1 MRYAIFGDV
10 HANLEAL
17 QAVLEDARAHEVTH
31 YVCLGDLV
39 GYNADPVACLELVRS
54 MECPI
59 VKGNHDEQACEVT
72 DLSYFNPLAARAI
85 QWTRDQLTDEQ
96 KEWLKAL
103 KFSRLVRNFTI
114 VHSTLDSPAS
124 WGYVLSDLDASASF
138 SYQHTQLCFYGHT
151 HVPRAFIRDTRV
163 HEVAPDLITLEAG
176 KKYFFNAGSVGQPR
190 DQDWRASYAIYTP
203 AEQTIQWRRL
213 SYDIETTQKKII
225 AAGLP
230 ERLAL
235 RLAEGR

>member
-85 QWTRDQLTDEQ
+85 QWTRDQLTDEH

-176 KKYFFNAGSVGQPR
+176 KKYFFNAG
-190 DQDWRASYAIYTP
+190 WRASYAIYTP
-203 AEQTIQWRRL
+203 TEQTIQWRRL
-213 SYDIETTQKKII
+213 SYDIETAQKKII

>member
-85 QWTRDQLTDEQ
+85 QWTRDQLTDEH

>member
-10 HANLEAL
+10 HANFEAL
-17 QAVLEDARAHEVTH
+17 QAVLEDARANEVTH

-39 GYNADPVACLELVRS
+39 GYNADPVACLELVRA

-85 QWTRDQLTDEQ
+85 QWTRDQLNDEQ

-103 KFSRLVRNFTI
+103 KFSRLVRNFTV

-124 WGYVLSDLDASASF
+124 WGYILSDLDASASF

-163 HEVAPDLITLEAG
+163 HEVAPDTITLEAG
-176 KKYFFNAGSVGQPR
+176 KKYLFNVGSVGQPR
-190 DQDWRASYAIYTP
+190 DQDWRASYALYTP
-203 AEQTIQWRRL
+203 ASQTVQWRRL
-213 SYDIETTQKKII
+213 PYDIETAQKKII
-225 AAGLP
+225 DAGLP

>member
-10 HANLEAL
+10 HANFEAL
-17 QAVLEDARAHEVTH
+17 QAVLEDARANGVTH

-39 GYNADPVACLELVRS
+39 GYNADPVACLELVRA

-85 QWTRDQLTDEQ
+85 QWTRDQLNDEQ

-103 KFSRLVRNFTI
+103 KFSRLVRNFTV

-124 WGYVLSDLDASASF
+124 WGYILSDLDASASF

-163 HEVAPDLITLEAG
+163 HEVAPDTITLEAG
-176 KKYFFNAGSVGQPR
+176 KKYLFNVGSVGQPR
-190 DQDWRASYAIYTP
+190 DQDWRASYALYTP
-203 AEQTIQWRRL
+203 ASQTVQWRRL
-213 SYDIETTQKKII
+213 PYDIETAQKKII

>member
-10 HANLEAL
+10 HANFEAL
-17 QAVLEDARAHEVTH
+17 QAVLEDARANGVTH
-31 YVCLGDLV
+31 HVCLGDLV

-85 QWTRDQLTDEQ
+85 QWTRDQLSDEH
-96 KEWLKAL
+96 KDWLKAL

-151 HVPRAFIRDTRV
+151 HVPRAFVRDTRV
-163 HEVAPDLITLEAG
+163 HEVAPDVITLEAG
-176 KKYFFNAGSVGQPR
+176 KKYFFNTGSVGQPR

-213 SYDIETTQKKII
+213 PYDIETTQKKII

>member
-39 GYNADPVACLELVRS
+39 GYNADPVTCLELVRS

-85 QWTRDQLTDEQ
+85 QWTRDQLTEEH

-163 HEVAPDLITLEAG
+163 HEVAPDQITLEAG
-176 KKYFFNAGSVGQPR
+176 KKYFFNVGSVGQPR
-190 DQDWRASYAIYTP
+190 DQDWRASYALYTP
-203 AEQTIQWRRL
+203 AEQTVQWRRL
-213 SYDIETTQKKII
+213 SYDIETAQKKIL

>member
-10 HANLEAL
+10 HANFEAL

-85 QWTRDQLTDEQ
+85 QWTRDQLTDEH
-96 KEWLKAL
+96 KDWLKAL

-151 HVPRAFIRDTRV
+151 HVPRAFVRDTRV

-190 DQDWRASYAIYTP
+190 DQDWRASYAIYSP

-213 SYDIETTQKKII
+213 PYDIETAQKKII

>member
-39 GYNADPVACLELVRS
+39 GYNANPVECLELVRS

-85 QWTRDQLTDEQ
+85 QWTRDQLTDEH

-163 HEVAPDLITLEAG
+163 HEVAPDFITMEAG

>member
-31 YVCLGDLV
+31 FVCLGDLV

-85 QWTRDQLTDEQ
+85 QWTRDQLTDEH

-213 SYDIETTQKKII
+213 SYDIETAQKKII

>member
-10 HANLEAL
+10 HANFEAL
-17 QAVLEDARAHEVTH
+17 QAVLEDARANEVTH

-39 GYNADPVACLELVRS
+39 GYNADPVACLELVRA

-85 QWTRDQLTDEQ
+85 QWTRDQLNDEQ

-103 KFSRLVRNFTI
+103 KFSRLVRNFTV

-163 HEVAPDLITLEAG
+163 HEVAPDTITLEAG
-176 KKYFFNAGSVGQPR
+176 KKYFFNVGSVGQPR
-190 DQDWRASYAIYTP
+190 DQDWRASYALYTP
-203 AEQTIQWRRL
+203 GSQTVQWRRL
-213 SYDIETTQKKII
+213 SYDIETAQKKII

>member
-85 QWTRDQLTDEQ
+85 QWTRDQLTDEH

-103 KFSRLVRNFTI
+103 KFSRLVRNFAI

-213 SYDIETTQKKII
+213 SYDIETAQKKII

>member
-10 HANLEAL
+10 HANFEAL
-17 QAVLEDARAHEVTH
+17 QAVLEDARANEVTH

-39 GYNADPVACLELVRS
+39 GYNADPVACLELVRA

-85 QWTRDQLTDEQ
+85 QWTRDQLNDEQ

-103 KFSRLVRNFTI
+103 KFSRLVRNFTV

-163 HEVAPDLITLEAG
+163 HEVAPDTITLEAG
-176 KKYFFNAGSVGQPR
+176 KKYFFNVGSVGQPR
-190 DQDWRASYAIYTP
+190 DQDWRASYALYTP
-203 AEQTIQWRRL
+203 ASQTVQWRRL
-213 SYDIETTQKKII
+213 SYDIETAQKKII

>member
-54 MECPI
+54 MDCPI

-85 QWTRDQLTDEQ
+85 QWTRDQLTDEH

-213 SYDIETTQKKII
+213 SYDIETAQKKII

>member
-1 MRYAIFGDV
+1 M
-10 HANLEAL
+10 
-17 QAVLEDARAHEVTH
+17 EDARAHEVTH

-85 QWTRDQLTDEQ
+85 QWTRDQLTDEH

-213 SYDIETTQKKII
+213 SYDIETAQKKII

>member
-10 HANLEAL
+10 HANFEAL
-17 QAVLEDARAHEVTH
+17 QAVLEDAKANEVTH

-39 GYNADPVACLELVRS
+39 GYNADPVACLELVRA

-85 QWTRDQLTDEQ
+85 QWTRDQLNDEQ

-163 HEVAPDLITLEAG
+163 HEVAPDTITLETG
-176 KKYFFNAGSVGQPR
+176 KKYFFNVGSVGQPR
-190 DQDWRASYAIYTP
+190 DQDWRASYALYTP
-203 AEQTIQWRRL
+203 ASQTVQWRRL
-213 SYDIETTQKKII
+213 PYDIETAQKKIV

>member
-39 GYNADPVACLELVRS
+39 GYNADPVTCLELVRS

-85 QWTRDQLTDEQ
+85 QWTRDQLTEEH

-163 HEVAPDLITLEAG
+163 HEVAPDQITLEAG
-176 KKYFFNAGSVGQPR
+176 KKYFFNVGSVGQPR
-190 DQDWRASYAIYTP
+190 DQDWRASYALYTP
-203 AEQTIQWRRL
+203 AEQTVQWRRL
-213 SYDIETTQKKII
+213 SYDIETAQKKIL

-235 RLAEGR
+235 RLAECR

>member
-1 MRYAIFGDV
+1 
-10 HANLEAL
+10 
-17 QAVLEDARAHEVTH
+17 
-31 YVCLGDLV
+31 
-39 GYNADPVACLELVRS
+39 

-85 QWTRDQLTDEQ
+85 QWTRDQLTDEH

-213 SYDIETTQKKII
+213 SYDIETAQKKII

>member
-17 QAVLEDARAHEVTH
+17 QTVLEDARAHEVTH

-85 QWTRDQLTDEQ
+85 QWTRDQLTDEH

-213 SYDIETTQKKII
+213 SYDIETAQKKII

>member
-85 QWTRDQLTDEQ
+85 QWTRDQLTDEH

-213 SYDIETTQKKII
+213 SYDIETAQKKII

-230 ERLAL
+230 ERLAI

>member
-10 HANLEAL
+10 HANFEAL
-17 QAVLEDARAHEVTH
+17 QAVLEDARANEVTH

-39 GYNADPVACLELVRS
+39 GYNADPVACLELVRA

-85 QWTRDQLTDEQ
+85 QWTRDQLNDEQ

-163 HEVAPDLITLEAG
+163 HEVAPSTITLEAG
-176 KKYFFNAGSVGQPR
+176 RKYFFNVGSVGQPR
-190 DQDWRASYAIYTP
+190 DQDWRASYALYTP
-203 AEQTIQWRRL
+203 SSQTVQWRRL
-213 SYDIETTQKKII
+213 PYDIETAQNKII

>member
-10 HANLEAL
+10 HANFEAL
-17 QAVLEDARAHEVTH
+17 QAVLEDARANEVTH

-39 GYNADPVACLELVRS
+39 GYNADPVACLELVRA

-85 QWTRDQLTDEQ
+85 QWTRDQLNDEQ

-163 HEVAPDLITLEAG
+163 HEVAPDTITLEAG
-176 KKYFFNAGSVGQPR
+176 KKYFFNVGSVGQPR
-190 DQDWRASYAIYTP
+190 DQDWRASYALYTP
-203 AEQTIQWRRL
+203 ASQTVQWRRL
-213 SYDIETTQKKII
+213 SYDIETAQKKII

>member
-85 QWTRDQLTDEQ
+85 QWTRDQLTDEH

-213 SYDIETTQKKII
+213 SYDIETAQKKII

>member
-1 MRYAIFGDV
+1 
-10 HANLEAL
+10 
-17 QAVLEDARAHEVTH
+17 
-31 YVCLGDLV
+31 
-39 GYNADPVACLELVRS
+39 
-54 MECPI
+54 
-59 VKGNHDEQACEVT
+59 
-72 DLSYFNPLAARAI
+72 
-85 QWTRDQLTDEQ
+85 
-96 KEWLKAL
+96 
-103 KFSRLVRNFTI
+103 
-114 VHSTLDSPAS
+114 
-124 WGYVLSDLDASASF
+124 VLSDLDASASF